1 MIVFLNGRFVP
12 QKQALVSAFD
22 RSFLFGDGLFETL
35 LVRNAR
41 PFLLRQHLERLQ
53 QGARFLRIPL
63 PFSLA
68 ALREYALEL
77 LARNKLREGSLR
89 LTLSR
94 GVGRRGY
101 SPAGAGEST
110 VVMTTHSAEPY
121 DPANP
126 PRWRLVSASSR
137 LPVGDP
143 LTRFK
148 TCNKLPQILAR
159 AEAEDQGAD
168 EALLLNTDGRV
179 VEGSRSNLFWVS
191 GRSVGTPPLESGVLA
206 GVTRAVVMELCESL
220 GLSVREAALPPE
232 ILRRQDGVFLT
243 LSTDGVVEA
252 LAWDG
257 RALRQSPV
265 AATLRN
271 AYWRR
276 VRRATA

>member
-35 LVRNAR
+35 LVRNAK
-41 PFLLRQHLERLQ
+41 PFLLRQHLERLE

-63 PFSLA
+63 PLSLT
-68 ALREYALEL
+68 ALQEHALDL
-77 LARNKLREGSLR
+77 LARNKLRDGSLR

-101 SPAGAGEST
+101 SPAGASDPT
-110 VVMTTHSAEPY
+110 VVITTHPARPY
-121 DPANP
+121 DPAKP
-126 PRWRLVSASSR
+126 PQWRLITASPR
-137 LPVGDP
+137 LPVGDV

-159 AEAEDQGAD
+159 AEAEDRGAD
-168 EALLLNTDGRV
+168 EALLLNTEGRV

-191 GRSVGTPPLESGVLA
+191 GRSIGTPPLESGVLA
-206 GVTRAVVMELCESL
+206 GVTRAVVMELCKPL
-220 GLSVREAALPPE
+220 GLSVRETSLPPK
-232 ILRRQDGVFLT
+232 ILRQQDGVFLT

-252 LAWDG
+252 LAWEG

-265 AATLRN
+265 VATLRN

-276 VRRATA
+276 VKRATG